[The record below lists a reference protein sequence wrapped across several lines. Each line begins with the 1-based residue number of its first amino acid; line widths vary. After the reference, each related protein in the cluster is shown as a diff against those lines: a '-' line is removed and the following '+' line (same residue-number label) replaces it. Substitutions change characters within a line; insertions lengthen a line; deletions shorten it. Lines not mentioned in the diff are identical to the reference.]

1 MVHTDRYL
9 AVIFF
14 LPGFGCLVLFAPTS
28 YQMVIVSRFLLT
40 LFQNQAVMLTAVH
53 FIADSEIDV
62 KLSLDVFIDLAATQ
76 LILRQ

>member
-1 MVHTDRYL
+1 
-9 AVIFF
+9 
-14 LPGFGCLVLFAPTS
+14 
-28 YQMVIVSRFLLT
+28 
-40 LFQNQAVMLTAVH
+40 MLTAVH